1 MACSQQ
7 LSPNRICLRKLLH
20 EREKV
25 VTLEGLMQRGVS
37 GDFAAPSRDEANT
50 LIGILFSNNSGQFY
64 AFAPMWPHILQMF
77 RIGQDD
83 VVGAA
88 FVVRKGFFVATRYR
102 LYDLLARAKP
112 PRLAEFPHHRQPKGF
127 A

>member
-1 MACSQQ
+1 MSVTACSQQ

-25 VTLEGLMQRGVS
+25 VTLEGLVQRGVS

-50 LIGILFSNNSGQFY
+50 LTGILFSNNSGQFY
-64 AFAPMWPHILQMF
+64 AFSPMWPHILQMF
-77 RIGQDD
+77 RIGQDE

-88 FVVRKGFFVATRYR
+88 FVVRKGFFVATRGIDCMTCLREQSRPY
-102 LYDLLARAKP
+102 
-112 PRLAEFPHHRQPKGF
+112 
-127 A
+127 